1 MLEYIIYPLY
11 FIFGAVFGSFINVI
25 ICRVPNDL
33 SIINPPS
40 HCFGCGQHIRWF
52 DNIPIISY
60 LILRGKCRNC
70 GTKISMRDFFVELF
84 NALLW
89 LLIAVVFFNQNVLL
103 SILLCFAISLL
114 IIIACIDIDHMYVP
128 DLFVIMLAIIGLV
141 IMIFCPTEGYVWGH
155 LIGAAIGGGFL
166 LLVFGIGYLI
176 KRKPVVGFGD
186 IKLMAA
192 CGLLLSWKG
201 ICVAYVFGIIAA
213 LVGII
218 IKASLKKDL
227 EQKFPFAPYLSFGV
241 IVAMFF
247 GISIMNA
254 YLGLF

>member
-11 FIFGAVFGSFINVI
+11 FIFGAVFGSFINVV

-40 HCFGCGQHIRWF
+40 HCFGCGKHIRWY

-60 LILRGKCRNC
+60 IVLRGKCRNC
-70 GTKISMRDFFVELF
+70 GTKISIRDFLVEIV
-84 NALLW
+84 NSVLW
-89 LLIAVVFFNQNVLL
+89 LLIAVMFFEQNVLF
-103 SILLCFAISLL
+103 SILLCFAVSIL
-114 IIIACIDIDHMYVP
+114 IIIGCIDYDHMYVP
-128 DLFVIMLAIIGLV
+128 DLFVIMLAAIGLV
-141 IMIFCPTEGYVWGH
+141 IMIFSPAEGFVWGH

-176 KRKPVVGFGD
+176 KKKPVVGFGD

-192 CGLLLSWKG
+192 CGLLLSWKA
-201 ICVAYVFGIIAA
+201 ICVAYLFGIIAA

-218 IKASLKKDL
+218 VKAMLKKDL
-227 EQKFPFAPYLSFGV
+227 NKQFPFAPYLVFGV

-247 GISIMNA
+247 GQTIMNA